1 MCQNIVYLLPGRRR
15 PIWIGQHPNGDA
27 QGRIPRAWCLR
38 CGREV
43 FAERK
48 DLCDRCERRGG
59 YESVQNLYPGS

>member
-15 PIWIGQHPNGDA
+15 PVCLGPYRQEDV
-27 QGRIPRAWCLR
+27 QGRIPRFWCHR

-48 DLCDRCERRGG
+48 NLCDRCERREG
-59 YESVQNLYPGS
+59 YESMQNLYPGS